1 MSRFREELR
10 VIPVVAWLIAIVV
23 AVCMEFL
30 LLRFAFA
37 DDANVR
43 NWPFLAQAGLSTF
56 TALIVAAYILLVG
69 YIGRDARRRGM
80 RPVLWTLIAIF
91 VPNAIGIILY
101 FFMREPVMSTC
112 PRCGTP
118 VKPTFAFCHQC
129 GTEIARACPHCRRPV
144 EHNWKACAYCGTDLV
159 ARPSGGVAPV
169 NAAPNPGPLA

>member
-10 VIPVVAWLIAIVV
+10 VIPMVAWLIAIVV
-23 AVCMEFL
+23 VVCTEFL

-43 NWPFLAQAGLSTF
+43 NWPFSAQVGLSTF

-101 FFMREPVMSTC
+101 FFMREPIMSTC

-118 VKPTFAFCHQC
+118 VKPTFAYCHQC
-129 GTEIARACPHCRRPV
+129 GTEIARACSHCHRPV
-144 EHNWKACAYCGTDLV
+144 EPNWKACAYCGTNLV
-159 ARPSGGVAPV
+159 AHQSGGVA
-169 NAAPNPGPLA
+169 APDPGPLA

>member
-1 MSRFREELR
+1 MSRVREELR
-10 VIPVVAWLIAIVV
+10 VIPMVAWLIAIVV
-23 AVCMEFL
+23 VVCTEFL

-43 NWPFLAQAGLSTF
+43 NWPFSAQVGLSTF

-101 FFMREPVMSTC
+101 FFMREPIMSTC

-118 VKPTFAFCHQC
+118 VKPTFAYCHQC
-129 GTEIARACPHCRRPV
+129 GTEIARACSHCHRPV
-144 EHNWKACAYCGTDLV
+144 EPNWKACAYCGTNLV
-159 ARPSGGVAPV
+159 AHQSGGVA
-169 NAAPNPGPLA
+169 APDPGPLA

>member
-10 VIPVVAWLIAIVV
+10 VFPMVAWLIAIVV
-23 AVCMEFL
+23 VVCTEFL

-43 NWPFLAQAGLSTF
+43 NWPFSAQVGLSTF

-69 YIGRDARRRGM
+69 YIARDAKRRGM
-80 RPVLWTLIAIF
+80 RAVLWTLIAIF

-118 VKPTFAFCHQC
+118 AKPTFAYCHQC
-129 GTEIARACPHCRRPV
+129 GTEIARACPKCRRPV
-144 EHNWKACAYCGTDLV
+144 EHDWKACAYCGTGLV
-159 ARPSGGVAPV
+159 AGQSGGVEPV
-169 NAAPNPGPLA
+169 NPAPSPGPLA

>member
-10 VIPVVAWLIAIVV
+10 VIPMPAWVIATLTV
-23 AVCMEFL
+23 VCMEFMLML
-30 LLRFAFA
+30 LAVPN
-37 DDANVR
+37 DPNVR
-43 NWPFLAQAGLSTF
+43 NWPFSAQVGLSTF

-101 FFMREPVMSTC
+101 FFMREPIMSTC

-118 VKPTFAFCHQC
+118 VKPTFAYCHQC
-129 GTEIARACPHCRRPV
+129 GTEIARACSHCHRPV
-144 EHNWKACAYCGTDLV
+144 EPNWKACAYCGTNLV
-159 ARPSGGVAPV
+159 AHQSGGVA
-169 NAAPNPGPLA
+169 APDPGPLA

>member
-10 VIPVVAWLIAIVV
+10 VIPMVAWLIAIVV
-23 AVCMEFL
+23 VVGTEFL

-37 DDANVR
+37 DDPNVR
-43 NWPFLAQAGLSTF
+43 NWPFSAQVGLSTF

-101 FFMREPVMSTC
+101 FFMREPIMSTC

-118 VKPTFAFCHQC
+118 VKPTFAYCHQC
-129 GTEIARACPHCRRPV
+129 GTEIARACSHCHRPV
-144 EHNWKACAYCGTDLV
+144 EPNWKACAYCGTNLV
-159 ARPSGGVAPV
+159 AHQSGGVAPA
-169 NAAPNPGPLA
+169 NPAPNPGPLA